1 MNLIFQSLRILR
13 LNYKDQN
20 FEESNMAS
28 PTKRTDLIRER
39 KKTKAVNKRKAKDR
53 NQGTTKTAKELF
65 QD

>member
-1 MNLIFQSLRILR
+1 
-13 LNYKDQN
+13 
-20 FEESNMAS
+20 MAS

-39 KKTKAVNKRKAKDR
+39 KKTKAGNKRKAKDR